1 MDSRSYP
8 TGYANVNVTQGYVDK
23 MKMDPNEAREHV
35 MGVALAH
42 VFGLKAGLKEFGQKG
57 EKAVSKELSQL
68 QDMDTYV
75 PVDPS
80 TLTRE
85 QKVEALAS
93 LLFITQKRDGS
104 VKGRLVADGSKQRRR
119 PNYKK
124 EDAASPTVSNEG
136 VFITAVIEAYG
147 ERNVACFDIPC
158 AYLHVNNNKAV

>member
-1 MDSRSYP
+1 
-8 TGYANVNVTQGYVDK
+8 
-23 MKMDPNEAREHV
+23 

-57 EKAVSKELSQL
+57 EKAVSKELVQL
-68 QDMDTYV
+68 QDMNTYI

-93 LLFITQKRDGS
+93 LLFLTQKRNGD

-119 PNYKK
+119 PDYKK
-124 EDAASPTVSNEG
+124 EDAASPTVTNEG
-136 VFITAVIEAYG
+136 VFITAAIEAF
-147 ERNVACFDIPC
+147 ERRDVACFDIPG
-158 AYLHVNNNKAV
+158 AYLHTLNDEVVHMLLRGKLAEMMVMLNPNLYRNM